1 MGYYHLSMKQMNG
14 RRLEVLHTHT
24 KKKKKKKEKTNRRG
38 FGFEGILS
46 QLGGNIYIYIYIYIF
61 SLVVVLY
68 INGLC

>member
-1 MGYYHLSMKQMNG
+1 MKQMNG
-14 RRLEVLHTHT
+14 RRLEVLP
-24 KKKKKKKEKTNRRG
+24 KKKKKTNRRE

-46 QLGGNIYIYIYIYIF
+46 QLGGNIYIYIYIF